1 MCSQSPTSHNN
12 PPLSFSHSLPPDQF
26 AAAFPFHF
34 VLNSDLEIIQAG
46 TSLQLLLP
54 KICGSPFEQHF
65 AIQRPPLQSD
75 FASLSQPCRSL
86 LILDCVAIDMQLQ
99 GQMMYVSETN
109 LIFFLGS
116 LWVTEIHELK
126 PLGLKLNH
134 FAVHDRVSDF
144 LFLLQAK
151 NTALNEAHKLADERA
166 RKLVAA
172 KEMAESANLAKSTFL
187 ANMSHEL
194 RTPLNAILGFSQLL
208 SRDSTLT
215 SAHLHKLSIIN
226 NSGEH
231 LLALL
236 NDILEMSKI
245 EAGQIALDATT
256 FNLHHFLEGLYNLF
270 QQKVFSKKI
279 ILKFQ
284 YSKAVPQYIQ
294 ADIKKLRQV
303 LINLLGN
310 AIKFTNEGRVY
321 LKVASSRYRDDYS
334 ADDAVE
340 SACLLAFSVED
351 TGPGIPEADQEKI
364 FHPFYQTEYGKQS
377 HQGVHGT
384 GLGLSIS
391 RQFVNLMG
399 GELSVSSQLR
409 QGATFSFT
417 IPVKV
422 STTGSLATA
431 PEQRILQIHPHQPIF
446 RILVVEDHADNRCLL
461 VTLLATIGFLVKSA
475 QQGQE
480 ALEICQEWHPHL
492 IWMDIK
498 MPLMDGLEA
507 TRRIRAI
514 SQIPQPV
521 IIALTANAFD
531 EDKERAIACGC
542 DDFLHKPC
550 HETIILEK
558 MTEHLGVKYLY
569 EDLTPPLSNS
579 DSLSLPKRT
588 DLKAELIQAMSTTWL
603 TQLQNRAINLDTE
616 GIIDLLE
623 EITPEHYHLKDLLA
637 SLANNYRCDVILELT
652 QGQSIWE
659 G

>member
-1 MCSQSPTSHNN
+1 MCSQSPTSPSHQTIS
-12 PPLSFSHSLPPDQF
+12 LSHSLPPEQF
-26 AAAFPFHF
+26 ATAFPFHF

-46 TSLQLLLP
+46 DSLQHLLP
-54 KICGSPFEQHF
+54 KICGSQFGQQF
-65 AIQRPPLQSD
+65 AIQRPPLSPD
-75 FASLSQPCRSL
+75 FASLSEPCRSL
-86 LILDCVAIDMQLQ
+86 LILDCLAINMQLQ

-126 PLGLKLNH
+126 PLGLRLNH

-166 RKLVAA
+166 QKLVAA
-172 KEMAESANLAKSTFL
+172 KEMAETANLAKSTFL

-215 SAHLHKLSIIN
+215 AAHLHKLSIIN

-245 EAGQIALDATT
+245 EAGQITLDPTN

-270 QQKVFSKKI
+270 QQKVSSKKI
-279 ILKFQ
+279 TLKFQ
-284 YSKAVPQYIQ
+284 FSKTVPQYIQ

-310 AIKFTNEGRVY
+310 AIKFTDEGQVD
-321 LKVASSRYRDDYS
+321 LKVSSRIYINDSYS
-334 ADDAVE
+334 VNVQE
-340 SACLLAFSVED
+340 PTCLLTFSVED
-351 TGPGIPEADQEKI
+351 TGPGVSEEDQEKI

-399 GELSVSSQLR
+399 GELSVSSQLHE
-409 QGATFSFT
+409 GATFSFS

-422 STTGSLATA
+422 STASALVPTL
-431 PEQRILQIHPHQPIF
+431 EQRVLQVHPHQPIF

-475 QQGQE
+475 QNGQE
-480 ALEICQEWHPHL
+480 ALEVCQEWRPHL
-492 IWMDIK
+492 VWMDIK

-507 TRRIRAI
+507 TQRIRAMP
-514 SQIPQPV
+514 QIPQPV

-531 EDKERAIACGC
+531 EDKERALTCGC

-550 HETIILEK
+550 NETIILEK
-558 MTEHLGVKYLY
+558 MTQHLGVKYLY
-569 EDLTPPLSNS
+569 EELTPPLTHC
-579 DSLSLPKRT
+579 DSLSLPKRN
-588 DLKAELIQAMSTTWL
+588 DLKAQLLEVMSQSWL
-603 TQLQNRAINLDTE
+603 TQLQSRAISLDTD
-616 GIIDLLE
+616 GIFDLLE
-623 EITPEHYHLKDLLA
+623 DISPEYEHLKNLLA

-652 QGQSIWE
+652 QQ
-659 G
+659 